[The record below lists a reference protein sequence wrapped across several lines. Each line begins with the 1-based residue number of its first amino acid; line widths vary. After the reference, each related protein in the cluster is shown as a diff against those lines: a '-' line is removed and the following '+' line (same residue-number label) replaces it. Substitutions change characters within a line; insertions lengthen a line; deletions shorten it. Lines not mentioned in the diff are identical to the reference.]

1 MSKPYLNPRML
12 ALYLGPASAICA
24 FLLMSQNNGEFA
36 PSVTM
41 AVTLWVVIW
50 WIFEPIPIPA
60 TSLLPMALLPLF
72 GVITAKELG
81 AAYGNPLVLLMLGGF
96 ILAAALERSG
106 AHRRIALYMVRAFG
120 GTSPRRLVFGFMCA
134 SAFLSMWISNTSTT
148 LMLLPVALAALE
160 KTDDMNLSGPLLLG
174 IAYAASIGG
183 IGTPIGT
190 PPNMVFMGV
199 YTEVSGGAVS
209 FGQWMLWAIPVVLIM
224 LPIAGLWITRGV
236 SKSGGVALPEAEAW
250 STAERRVLVIFS
262 ITALLWMTRKGPWGG
277 WSEWLSLPYA
287 NDAMVAF
294 LAVIALFVVPSG
306 EQDSNGDPER
316 LLDWHS
322 AERIP
327 WGMLLLFG
335 AGITIATGFINSGL
349 SASIG
354 ESLEQLSTLPLILM
368 IATICLAVTF
378 LTEVTS
384 NMATTTLLMPIL
396 AAAAIGAG
404 TDPALFMIPAAMSA
418 SCAFMLPVA
427 TPPNVITFA
436 TGRFSIQ
443 TMVREGIVLN
453 LVGVIVIS
461 AACVLLLN
469 QL

>member
-1 MSKPYLNPRML
+1 MPKPYPNPRAL
-12 ALYLGPASAICA
+12 ALYLGPLIALSA
-24 FLLMSQNNGEFA
+24 FFA
-36 PSVTM
+36 LWHTGGNYAA
-41 AVTLWVVIW
+41 AVTLGVTTWVVIW
-50 WIFEPIPIPA
+50 WIFEPIAIPA

-72 GVITAKELG
+72 GIISPKELG
-81 AAYGNPLVLLMLGGF
+81 AAYGNPLVLLMMGGF
-96 ILAAALERSG
+96 LLASALERSG
-106 AHRRIALYMVRAFG
+106 AHRRIALYLVRAFG
-120 GTSPRRLVFGFMCA
+120 GNNSRRLVFGFMCA

-160 KTDDMNLSGPLLLG
+160 KSEDPHLAGPLLLG

-199 YTEVSGGAVS
+199 YTEITGSAIA
-209 FGQWMLWAIPVVLIM
+209 FGQWMLWALPVVLIM
-224 LPIAGLWITRGV
+224 LPIAGFWITRGV
-236 SKSGGVALPEAEAW
+236 SKRGGVALPESGEW
-250 STAERRVLVIFS
+250 SSGERRVLTVFS
-262 ITALLWMTRKGPWGG
+262 ITAALWITRKGPWGG
-277 WSEWLSLPYA
+277 WSEWFGLPYA
-287 NDAMVAF
+287 NDAMIAF
-294 LAVIALFVVPSG
+294 LAVVALFVIPSG
-306 EQDSNGDPER
+306 ETRDDGEPER
-316 LLDWHS
+316 LLDWQT

-335 AGITIATGFINSGL
+335 AGITIATGFTNSGL
-349 SASIG
+349 STSIG
-354 ESLEQLSTLPLILM
+354 QSLEQLSTLPLLLM

-396 AAAAIGAG
+396 AAAAMGAG

-443 TMVREGIVLN
+443 TMVREGVVLN
-453 LVGVIVIS
+453 LVGVVVIS
-461 AACVLLLN
+461 TAGVLLLGN
-469 QL
+469 L

>member
-1 MSKPYLNPRML
+1 MF
-12 ALYLGPASAICA
+12 LGPIFGLLAFFSMWQGGASAEAAIT
-24 FLLMSQNNGEFA
+24 LG
-36 PSVTM
+36 
-41 AVTLWVVIW
+41 VTLWVIVW

-60 TSLLPMALLPLF
+60 TSLLPMALLPMF
-72 GVITAKELG
+72 GIISTRELG
-81 AAYGNPLVLLMLGGF
+81 SAYGNPLVLLMLGGF
-96 ILAAALERSG
+96 LLASALERSG
-106 AHRRIALYMVRAFG
+106 AHRRIALFMVRAFG
-120 GTSPRRLVFGFMCA
+120 GSSPRRLVFGFMCA

-160 KTDDMNLSGPLLLG
+160 QTDDESLGAPLLLG

-190 PPNMVFMGV
+190 PPNLVFMGV
-199 YTEVSGGAVS
+199 YTEVTGAAIS
-209 FGQWMLWAIPVVLIM
+209 FGQWMIWALPVVALL
-224 LPIAGLWITRGV
+224 LPIAALWITRSV
-236 SKSGGVALPEAEAW
+236 SGKGGADLPAPGQWTA
-250 STAERRVLVIFS
+250 AERRVLMVFTV
-262 ITALLWMTRKGPWGG
+262 TALLWITRKGPFGG
-277 WSEWLSLPYA
+277 WSEWVSLPYA

-294 LAVIALFVVPSG
+294 LAVVALFVIPSG
-306 EQDSNGDPER
+306 KVLENGEAQR
-316 LLDWHS
+316 LLDWET

-349 SASIG
+349 SSNIG
-354 ESLEQLSTLPLILM
+354 QALEDLSTLPLLLM
-368 IATICLAVTF
+368 IASICLAVTF

-384 NMATTTLLMPIL
+384 NLATTTLLMPIL

-436 TGRFSIQ
+436 TGKFSIQ
-443 TMVREGIVLN
+443 KMVREGLVLN

-461 AACVLLLN
+461 CACVLLL
-469 QL
+469 QGL